1 LLTLTGSNFKRVQ
14 ALTLLAFFL
23 ITLTVYAYYEKKKI
37 RRAQNYLAWKLTTL
51 VVFSLPTDFCDF
63 LMHVA
68 IVTIVIIITDTH

>member
-1 LLTLTGSNFKRVQ
+1 MLTLTGSNFKRVQ

-23 ITLTVYAYYEKKKI
+23 ITLTVYAYYEKKI

-63 LMHVA
+63 LMYVA